1 LVTIDL
7 EGRVALVTGAGQGVG
22 RGIARVLAASGAHV
36 HVNDLVE
43 TRCESVVE
51 EIRSEGGSADV
62 LPFDVTDWDDVRTSI
77 DSLAHLDVLVNNAG
91 NRGDG
96 RFELKAVIDSDPADW
111 EPFLRVN
118 LHGVMLCTRAA
129 LPAMVRAERGR
140 VITILSDAARV
151 GDPNLAAYAAAKAGA
166 AGFIRSVAAEVGRFG
181 ITANCIALG
190 TMRTPLTGMDLEE
203 REPEFV
209 RSLLRDYVIRR
220 RGEPEDVAG
229 LVALLAS
236 EHGAWITGQTIP
248 VNGGRSMAL

>member
-1 LVTIDL
+1 VY
-7 EGRVALVTGAGQGVG
+7 
-22 RGIARVLAASGAHV
+22 
-36 HVNDLVE
+36 VNDVVVA
-43 TRCESVVE
+43 RCDSVVE
-51 EIRSEGGSADV
+51 EIRSEGGSASAV
-62 LPFDVTDWDDVRTSI
+62 CFDVTDWHGVRSSI
-77 DSLAHLDVLVNNAG
+77 ESLDRLDVLVNNAG

-96 RFELKAVIDSDPADW
+96 GFELKAVVDSDPADW

-129 LPAMVRAERGR
+129 LPAMVRAEHGR
-140 VITILSDAARV
+140 VITLLSDAARV

-190 TMRTPLTGMDLEE
+190 TMRTPLTGLDLEQQN
-203 REPEFV
+203 PELV
-209 RSLLRDYVIRR
+209 RSLLRDYLIRR

-229 LVALLAS
+229 LVTLLAS

>member
-1 LVTIDL
+1 
-7 EGRVALVTGAGQGVG
+7 
-22 RGIARVLAASGAHV
+22 
-36 HVNDLVE
+36 
-43 TRCESVVE
+43 
-51 EIRSEGGSADV
+51 
-62 LPFDVTDWDDVRTSI
+62 
-77 DSLAHLDVLVNNAG
+77 
-91 NRGDG
+91 
-96 RFELKAVIDSDPADW
+96 
-111 EPFLRVN
+111 
-118 LHGVMLCTRAA
+118 
-129 LPAMVRAERGR
+129 MVRAERGR